1 MCVFFGVSNACQILK
16 MQTRSAKRKRNF
28 KCFDEKT
35 AQKRNPV
42 KRKSTRPVWK
52 FLDQEMKE
60 PKDLPPPTTFNRLID
75 LEHRRR
81 GEMVT
86 ALSSFLIAPLVDMVS
101 CYCPPIPSRIDINLP
116 MWREFMVESWK
127 IAQRAKMNFL
137 FHLSCWCR
145 KTPTS
150 VLHLYDFDVDAIF
163 PSKYY
168 MSLFDEPNRICI
180 ISRFIGDTFRV
191 YLIRDPAV
199 GYSLELV
206 NDMTPSVPEDLPV
219 VRHGDLFYVYR
230 NGIAVTTAT
239 TFAEIVN
246 FAMGRVETNS

>member
-1 MCVFFGVSNACQILK
+1 LK

-81 GEMVT
+81 SEMVT

-127 IAQRAKMNFL
+127 IAQREKINFL
-137 FHLSCWCR
+137 FHLNWWCR
-145 KTPTS
+145 KMPTS

-168 MSLFDEPNRICI
+168 MSLFHQPNRICI
-180 ISRFIGDTFRV
+180 SSRFNGIGEKLHVD
-191 YLIRDPAV
+191 LIHDLEPV
-199 GYSLELV
+199 GYRLQVSDDTHSVLE
-206 NDMTPSVPEDLPV
+206 NLPV
-219 VRHGDLFYVYR
+219 VRHGDLFYLYQ
-230 NGIAVTTAT
+230 NGIAVTTAA

-246 FAMGRVETNS
+246 FVVVTMCRSQT